1 MNSCLTYCRRWPSI
15 SVMSMQYLNRALTSV
30 EGAIDQI
37 KLRLH
42 IGGVNQ
48 TTFGDSRFFTRL
60 RATCRSARQL
70 ALAVNLLVMTL
81 PTACARQLV
90 QIPQPVGPNPTGASR
105 LSTGRLV
112 VHTEETATPYD
123 ENQSTTYRP
132 YAVLD
137 SSQQIVLEVDN
148 ASGADVVEL
157 PPGHYTVRMDGTQY
171 RTVTVPVRVVVGRT
185 TEAHLDGKWKPEV
198 ADPRMLIQGPDG
210 SPIGYRADVS
220 LNDDR
225 RQ

>member
-1 MNSCLTYCRRWPSI
+1 MFEARRCKNLNPVLTLGQPC
-15 SVMSMQYLNRALTSV
+15 
-30 EGAIDQI
+30 IDQI
-37 KLRLH
+37 RRELH
-42 IGGVNQ
+42 IERVNPMSL
-48 TTFGDSRFFTRL
+48 GDSKFLVGLAHIAR
-60 RATCRSARQL
+60 RARPL
-70 ALAVNLLVMTL
+70 ALAIGLLATAL

-105 LSTGRLV
+105 LNTGRLV

-132 YAVLD
+132 YSVFD
-137 SSQQIVLEVDN
+137 FSQKIVLEVDN
-148 ASGADVVEL
+148 VSGADVVEL
-157 PPGHYTVRMDGTQY
+157 PPGQYTVRMDGTLY
-171 RTVTVPVRVVVGRT
+171 RTVTVPVRIVVGRT

-198 ADPRMLIQGPDG
+198 TDPRMLIQGPDG